1 MRTDT
6 ISATALRI
14 LGAIFSLR
22 IEVTDVPVG
31 RKLGTINLPGY
42 LKYYINIELRIL
54 GFLVLLGYIEL
65 V

>member
-1 MRTDT
+1 MFTQQ

-22 IEVTDVPVG
+22 IEITDVPVG

-42 LKYYINIELRIL
+42 LKVYINIELRIL
-54 GFLVLLGYIEL
+54 GFLVLFGYIEL